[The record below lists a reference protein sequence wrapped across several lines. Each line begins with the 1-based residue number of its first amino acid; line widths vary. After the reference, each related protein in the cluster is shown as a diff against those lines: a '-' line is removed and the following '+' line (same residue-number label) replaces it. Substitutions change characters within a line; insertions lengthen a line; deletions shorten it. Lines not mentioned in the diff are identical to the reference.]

1 MEIGQLIE
9 ALNREIRECHR
20 CTLAHTRTNA
30 LCGEGNLHAQI
41 MLIAQAP
48 GKNEDREGRMFIG
61 PSGKVLD
68 ELLGTAGIERREIYM
83 TNLIKCML
91 PKCRRPKSE
100 EIEICSKY
108 LDREIE
114 LINARVMAP
123 LGYYATRY
131 VLMRH
136 NILVPAARADF
147 QALYGSL
154 LLAQN
159 QKILPLP
166 HPAALLY
173 DNSFKPRILEKYR
186 KLKVLSRPCKWYP
199 LCPMKRLYKRGEL
212 DRQWIELF
220 CKGDWE
226 SCFKY
231 QMEEHGGHYP
241 DSGSPNA
248 NPGQDRDKALEPEA
262 TNESI

>member
-1 MEIGQLIE
+1 MEIDQLIE
-9 ALNREIRECHR
+9 VLNQEIRKCHR
-20 CTLAHTRTNA
+20 CTLADTRTNA

-68 ELLGTAGIERREIYM
+68 ELLSMAHIERKEIYM

-91 PKCRRPKSE
+91 PKCRRPKSG
-100 EIEICSKY
+100 EIEICSRY
-108 LDREIE
+108 LDREIG
-114 LINARVMAP
+114 LINPKVIVP

-131 VLMRH
+131 VVMKH
-136 NILVPAARADF
+136 NILVPEARADF
-147 QALYGSL
+147 KALYGKL
-154 LLAQN
+154 FLAQN

-166 HPAALLY
+166 HPATSLY
-173 DNSFKPRILEKYR
+173 DSSFKPGLFEKYR
-186 KLKVLSRPCKWYP
+186 KLRVLSEPCKWYP
-199 LCPMKRLYKRGEL
+199 LCSMKQLYKRGEL
-212 DRQWIELF
+212 DREWIELF

-226 SCFKY
+226 SCFMY
-231 QMEEHGGHYP
+231 QMEEHGEHYP

-248 NPGQDRDKALEPEA
+248 NPGQDIDKDLEVEP
-262 TNESI
+262 TNKSI

>member
-1 MEIGQLIE
+1 METHHLIQV
-9 ALNREIRECHR
+9 LNEQIRR
-20 CTLAHTRTNA
+20 CNKCRLAETSTNV

-68 ELLGTAGIERREIYM
+68 ELLSMADIERKEIYM

-100 EIEICSKY
+100 EIEICSQY

-114 LINARVMAP
+114 LINPRVMVP

-131 VLMRH
+131 VLIRY
-136 NILVPAARADF
+136 NLPVPEARAGFKD
-147 QALYGSL
+147 LYGRL
-154 LLAQN
+154 FLAKN

-166 HPAALLY
+166 HPAVLLY
-173 DNSFKPRILEKYR
+173 DNSFKPRTLDKYR
-186 KLKVLSRPCKWYP
+186 KLRVLSRPCKRYP
-199 LCPMKRLYKRGEL
+199 LCPMKGLDKRGES
-212 DRQWIELF
+212 DREWIEIF

-226 SCFKY
+226 SCFMY
-231 QMEEHGGHYP
+231 QMEEHGEHYP
-241 DSGSPNA
+241 DSSLPDGTP
-248 NPGQDRDKALEPEA
+248 
-262 TNESI
+262 

>member
-1 MEIGQLIE
+1 MEIGQLFE
-9 ALNREIRECHR
+9 VVNKEIKR
-20 CTLAHTRTNA
+20 CNKCSLAETRANA
-30 LCGEGNLHAQI
+30 LCGEGNLHAQT

-68 ELLGTAGIERREIYM
+68 ELLSMAHIERKEIYM
-83 TNLIKCML
+83 TNLIKCKL
-91 PKCRRPKSE
+91 PKYRRPKPE
-100 EIEICSKY
+100 EIEICSQY
-108 LDREIE
+108 LDREMG
-114 LINARVMAP
+114 LINAKVMVP

-136 NILVPAARADF
+136 NILVPESRADF
-147 QALYGSL
+147 KALYGRL
-154 LLAQN
+154 FLAQN

-186 KLKVLSRPCKWYP
+186 KLKVLSEPCKWYP

-226 SCFKY
+226 SCFMY
-231 QMEEHGGHYP
+231 QMEEHGEHFP
-241 DSGSPNA
+241 GSRLPNA
-248 NPGQDRDKALEPEA
+248 NPGQDRDKDLEAEV